1 MLLQRLNISL
11 KGGGSGYILEWFG
24 VWCELTCA
32 ILAVV
37 DLVSGLISTLR
48 IGYEDVAML
57 GV

>member
-11 KGGGSGYILEWFG
+11 KGGGSGYILEWCG